1 MKFRKIR
8 NINLSYERQGQIFF
22 ALANYRSQPPNVRE
36 KIDALIQQAAKGE
49 ECYVAAL
56 KAWLTEGKAYERVV
70 AEYFV
75 RGDTLVG
82 MRKKLYE
89 SW

>member
-8 NINLSYERQGQIFF
+8 NINVSYEKQGQIFF
-22 ALANYRSQPPNVRE
+22 TLVNYYSQPQNIQR
-36 KIDALIQQAAKGE
+36 KIDGLIQNAAKGE
-49 ECYVAAL
+49 KCYETAL
-56 KAWLTEGKAYERVV
+56 REWLLEGIPYEKVV
-70 AEYFV
+70 V
-75 RGDTLVG
+75 KNCIRGDTLVN